1 MISEGFATAD
11 RLWQCPLF
19 HLSAVIIDSLT
30 FRKEKKRKEKEIKGK
45 ERKGKERKGKERKR
59 IDYTFRRHFNEKP
72 SIIPGCPGSLTFTL
86 VP

>member
-1 MISEGFATAD
+1 MAHFFYGMQSSMIPEGLATAD

-45 ERKGKERKGKERKR
+45 ERKGKERKGKE
-59 IDYTFRRHFNEKP
+59 
-72 SIIPGCPGSLTFTL
+72 
-86 VP
+86 